1 MIMSV
6 NIYDEA
12 NRLESALRQ
21 SDEYNAIKE
30 HYSAVNNNPE
40 SKKIF
45 DDFRKIQLNLQEK
58 QMSGQEI
65 TEDDLNKAQATAEL
79 IEKDENISKLME
91 AEQKMSF
98 MIQEINRVIM
108 KPLEEL
114 YGVQTEDTPEA

>member
-1 MIMSV
+1 MSV

-21 SDEYNAIKE
+21 SDEYNAIKS
-30 HYSAVNNNPE
+30 HYAAVNSNPE

-45 DDFRKIQLNLQEK
+45 DDFRKIQLSLQEK

-65 TEDDLNKAQATAEL
+65 TEEDLNAAQSTAEL

-114 YGVQTEDTPEA
+114 YGVQTEETPEA

>member
-1 MIMSV
+1 MSV

-12 NRLESALRQ
+12 NKLESSLRQ
-21 SDEYNAIKE
+21 SDEYNAIKS
-30 HYSAVNNNPE
+30 HYEAVNNNPE

-45 DDFRKIQLNLQEK
+45 DEFREIQLTLQEK
-58 QMSGQEI
+58 QMTGQEI
-65 TEDDLNKAQATAEL
+65 TEEDLNKAQASAEL

>member
-1 MIMSV
+1 
-6 NIYDEA
+6 
-12 NRLESALRQ
+12 
-21 SDEYNAIKE
+21 
-30 HYSAVNNNPE
+30 
-40 SKKIF
+40 
-45 DDFRKIQLNLQEK
+45 
-58 QMSGQEI
+58 MSGQEI
-65 TEDDLNKAQATAEL
+65 TEDDLNAAQSTAEL

>member
-1 MIMSV
+1 MSV

-12 NRLESALRQ
+12 NKLESSLRQ
-21 SDEYNAIKE
+21 SDEYNAIKN
-30 HYSAVNNNPE
+30 HYEAVNNNPE

-45 DDFRKIQLNLQEK
+45 DEFREIQLTLQKK

-65 TEDDLNKAQATAEL
+65 TEEDLNKAQASAEL

-91 AEQKMSF
+91 AEQRMSF
-98 MIQEINRVIM
+98 IIQELNRIIM

-114 YGVQTEDTPEA
+114 YGVKAED